1 MKLTSTLLTA
11 VAVLVGAQVRSGE
24 TKGLTP
30 RDLVGVYQITAGEHG
45 GKEIPAKELKVD
57 RVAFTEDAVTVF
69 DKATKKVYAASYKL
83 DGTKAP
89 ARIHMVSLEPKKGET
104 ADGLIEKK
112 GDTVRLIYALPG
124 GKAPTDFKTHE
135 QQQMFT
141 LKKAAAK

>member
-1 MKLTSTLLTA
+1 MNRALTLLTA
-11 VAVLVGAQVRSGE
+11 ATVLVCAQVRSGE

-45 GKEIPAKELKVD
+45 GKEIPAKELMVD

-69 DKATKKVYAASYKL
+69 DKSTKKVYAASYKL
-83 DGTKAP
+83 NGAKTP

-124 GKAPTDFKTHE
+124 GKTPTDFKTHE
-135 QQQMFT
+135 KQQMFT
-141 LKKAAAK
+141 LKTVTAK